1 MHPQTFCLRPGC
13 SLLEYLILIDVM
25 PKNRNWVLSNQ
36 RDHNLK
42 AAYVQGLWSDSTDRK
57 PSHATQAAFGAE
69 IEL

>member
-1 MHPQTFCLRPGC
+1 MHPQTFCLRPGY